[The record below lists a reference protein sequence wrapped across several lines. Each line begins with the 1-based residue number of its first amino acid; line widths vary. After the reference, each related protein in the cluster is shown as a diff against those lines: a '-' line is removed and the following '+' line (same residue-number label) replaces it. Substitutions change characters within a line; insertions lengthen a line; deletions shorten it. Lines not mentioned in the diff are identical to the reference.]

1 MALDLGH
8 RPKAAACCGA
18 LPLTIPLPPSPLLE
32 GIGATAG
39 VFADELMDED
49 AFLLLA

>member
-18 LPLTIPLPPSPLLE
+18 LPLANPLPHPLYRRAPE
-32 GIGATAG
+32 PRPD
-39 VFADELMDED
+39 FC
-49 AFLLLA
+49 